1 MKRGIITVI
10 IEVCKKGDPYLKQY
24 YNNDPLAMVK
34 AGDGLFWD
42 AERIRSAFSFGHGT
56 EKDLKRY
63 MSDNKRFC
71 MFYDTEKCAF
81 C

>member
-1 MKRGIITVI
+1 MI

-34 AGDGLFWD
+34 AEDGLSWD
-42 AERIRSAFSFGHGT
+42 AERIRSAFNFGHGT
-56 EKDLKRY
+56 EKDLRRY
-63 MSDNKRFC
+63 IADNKRFC
-71 MFYDTEKCAF
+71 MFYDTEKGAF